1 MRRPYYIAAGFL
13 PHLSL
18 SALQAR
24 SGRYVIFPYYHTVS
38 DRPLAHIHP
47 LYRHRTV
54 DEFKRDLDYLQQHMT
69 AIRWTDVEAF
79 ESQCHPAF
87 CMTFDDGLV
96 EFYEIVAPIL
106 RERNIP
112 CVNFL
117 NSDFVGN
124 RDVFYRY
131 KAALIVSALRDT
143 ARETKQMRER
153 LLSVPYS
160 QRDVLDKI
168 AQKYHA
174 DINGYLLD
182 HPIYMNYEQIRELQ
196 GHGFTFG
203 NHSASHPH
211 YSTLTEDEQLA
222 QTEQS
227 AAELGKHIAL
237 ERLFS
242 FPFGQ
247 GDLSQSSIDRL
258 CATHDAVF
266 GTDNLRKG
274 QPGLYNRIWM
284 EGYDYSAEKII
295 KGEYIRFL
303 LNR

>member
-1 MRRPYYIAAGFL
+1 MRRPYYIAAGCL

-38 DRPLAHIHP
+38 ERPLAHVHP

-69 AIRWTDVEAF
+69 AIRWTEA
-79 ESQCHPAF
+79 ETYEAECRPAF
-87 CMTFDDGLV
+87 CLTFDDGLA
-96 EFYEIVAPIL
+96 EFYETVAPIL
-106 RERNIP
+106 RERKIP

-124 RDVFYRY
+124 KDIFYRY
-131 KAALIVSALRDT
+131 KVALIVSSLRDT
-143 ARETKQMRER
+143 GRETKQLRER
-153 LLSVPYS
+153 LLSITYAE
-160 QRDVLDKI
+160 RGVLDEI
-168 AQKYHA
+168 AQAYHVDVA
-174 DINGYLLD
+174 GYLRE
-182 HPIYMNYEQIRELQ
+182 HPIYMDYAQIRELQ
-196 GHGFTFG
+196 QQGFTFG

-211 YSTLTEDEQLA
+211 YSTLTDEEQLA

-227 AAELGKHIAL
+227 AAELGKHITL

-247 GDLSQSSIDRL
+247 GNVSQASINRL

-274 QPGLYNRIWM
+274 RPGLYNRIWM
-284 EGYDYSAEKII
+284 EGYTYSAEKII
-295 KGEYIRFL
+295 KGEYLRYL